1 MHTNVLMENVK
12 HRHHFQGL
20 GINVRIILKCIQKKF
35 GREMKDSYGSTVASR
50 KGLIN
55 KIMNL

>member
-12 HRHHFQGL
+12 HKHHFQGL

-35 GREMKDSYGSTVASR
+35 SQEMKDSYGLTVTNR
-50 KGLIN
+50 KVL
-55 KIMNL
+55 